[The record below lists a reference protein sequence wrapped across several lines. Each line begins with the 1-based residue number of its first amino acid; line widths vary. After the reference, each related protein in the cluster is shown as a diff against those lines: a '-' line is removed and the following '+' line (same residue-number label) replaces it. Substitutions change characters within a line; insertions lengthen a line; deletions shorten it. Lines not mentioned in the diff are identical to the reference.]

1 MEELSEEEI
10 NKALEE
16 QAIWDV
22 INYLEE
28 RLEELEELME
38 YGSLTEDLEQE
49 YYQKSKQINELLD
62 MIDDG
67 DD

>member
-1 MEELSEEEI
+1 MEEIDDEEL

-28 RLEELEELME
+28 RIEELEELME
-38 YGSLTEDLEQE
+38 YGSLPEDLESE
-49 YYQKSKQINELLD
+49 YYQKTKQINELLD
-62 MIDDG
+62 MIDG
-67 DD
+67 VEE